1 MSITLQDVEVILG
14 LPIDS
19 EVLVGSTGGGNWNTL
34 CEELLG
40 FAVLAKDKKTLVG
53 QRILINCLVERIA
66 KPLPYDEMEIWIH

>member
-19 EVLVGSTGGGNWNTL
+19 EILVGSIVRGGGWRTL

-40 FAVLAKDKKTLVG
+40 FEVLENDKKNFG
-53 QRILINCLVERIA
+53 RA
-66 KPLPYDEMEIWIH
+66 KNSHQPPC